1 MSIEDIP
8 SVCLLHFSF
17 HNFCKQLN
25 FFFHFRPSQKLNS
38 FYPNINQLSRAIKY
52 ATRLSPYELKIND
65 EKPRPPRIKKF
76 KRLSRSTPKP
86 RTTTVKNTLLTN
98 KNDQKMAF
106 VVRNSF
112 SFGPN
117 SIQVGVPESTEVVED
132 NSIVIGKPMKENG
145 KLLFFSHL
153 FCLGPNSPAL
163 NGQTVC

>member
-1 MSIEDIP
+1 M
-8 SVCLLHFSF
+8 
-17 HNFCKQLN
+17 KKK
-25 FFFHFRPSQKLNS
+25 FFFRFRPSQKLNS

-117 SIQVGVPESTEVVED
+117 SIQVGVPDSTEVVED

-145 KLLFFSHL
+145 KLFFFSFIL
-153 FCLGPNSPAL
+153 SWAKFTCP
-163 NGQTVC
+163 

>member
-1 MSIEDIP
+1 M
-8 SVCLLHFSF
+8 
-17 HNFCKQLN
+17 
-25 FFFHFRPSQKLNS
+25 
-38 FYPNINQLSRAIKY
+38 
-52 ATRLSPYELKIND
+52 KIND

-132 NSIVIGKPMKENG
+132 NSIVIGKPMKEDG
-145 KLLFFSHL
+145 KLLFFLIYFVLGQIHL
-153 FCLGPNSPAL
+153 PLMDKPYVKCVIKKNFFVFHCNSMKL
-163 NGQTVC
+163 SEVLVQIDNYN

>member
-1 MSIEDIP
+1 M
-8 SVCLLHFSF
+8 
-17 HNFCKQLN
+17 
-25 FFFHFRPSQKLNS
+25 
-38 FYPNINQLSRAIKY
+38 
-52 ATRLSPYELKIND
+52 KIND

-117 SIQVGVPESTEVVED
+117 SIQVGVPDSKEVVED
-132 NSIVIGKPMKENG
+132 NSIVIGKPMKNS
-145 KLLFFSHL
+145 KLFFLS
-153 FCLGPNSPAL
+153 FFFA
-163 NGQTVC
+163 

>member
-1 MSIEDIP
+1 M
-8 SVCLLHFSF
+8 
-17 HNFCKQLN
+17 
-25 FFFHFRPSQKLNS
+25 
-38 FYPNINQLSRAIKY
+38 
-52 ATRLSPYELKIND
+52 KIND

-117 SIQVGVPESTEVVED
+117 SIQVGVPDSTEVVED

-145 KLLFFSHL
+145 KLLFFFLFTHL
-153 FCLGPNSPAL
+153 FCLGPNSLAL

>member
-1 MSIEDIP
+1 MQTI
-8 SVCLLHFSF
+8 V
-17 HNFCKQLN
+17 

-117 SIQVGVPESTEVVED
+117 SIQVGVPDSTEVVED

-145 KLLFFSHL
+145 KLLFFSYLLIYFVLGQIHL
-153 FCLGPNSPAL
+153 PLMDKPYVKCVIKKTFLFFI
-163 NGQTVC
+163 QIQ